1 MRTRLVGTAT
11 LITLISGA
19 MLALPAGAAAASDL
33 AIRVPR
39 IGGPCLFISAAA
51 DQTLTLKWKDA
62 SGHVKE
68 VTSIPTTTAGD
79 PLYCSA
85 DNVVEVDDTLKV
97 SNGTQSHKLKVP
109 YVTASIGRAEDRM
122 GGRGPAGKQ
131 LTVECG
137 GSPFGQFEPCQF
149 TKKVT
154 VGDDQTWSVQI
165 PFDITGGF
173 TMDVKWKNAYGDVV
187 YVWATTPYFQIF
199 LNDSRWSGFAIA
211 ESTPRIL
218 VDDGFTG
225 RNTARAGAD
234 GSFAG
239 VIHHGSNQTV
249 SVQPGEDVRAD
260 VASDAEFTVP
270 QITATVNSAT
280 DRVKGTCE
288 LNGTYAGAYVQVYR
302 GNDLL
307 GAGVGGDSTGA
318 FKVDF
323 GHEQVQVAKVNI
335 KPGDTIYAACL
346 QGEGD
351 RAIKVITAR

>member
-1 MRTRLVGTAT
+1 M
-11 LITLISGA
+11 
-19 MLALPAGAAAASDL
+19 
-33 AIRVPR
+33 
-39 IGGPCLFISAAA
+39 
-51 DQTLTLKWKDA
+51 KWKDA
-62 SGHVKE
+62 SGDIKE
-68 VTSIPTTTAGD
+68 VTSIPTTSAGD

-97 SNGTQSHKLKVP
+97 SNGTTSHKLKVP
-109 YVTASIGRAEDRM
+109 YLTASIGRAEDRM

-131 LTVECG
+131 LKVECG

-165 PFDITGGF
+165 PFDLTGGF
-173 TMDVKWKNAYGDVV
+173 TMDVKWKNANADVV
-187 YVWATTPYFQIF
+187 YSWATTPYIQVF
-199 LNDSRWSGFAIA
+199 LNDSRWSGFANVG
-211 ESTPRIL
+211 SSPRIL

-225 RNTARAGAD
+225 SDTAEAEAD

-239 VIHHGSNQTV
+239 IIRDDSNHMV

-260 VASDAEFTVP
+260 VASDAEFRVP
-270 QITATVNSAT
+270 HITATVNAAT

-323 GHEQVQVAKVNI
+323 GHREGQGDKVNI

-351 RAIKVITAR
+351 RAIKVITAQ